1 MPGEDWTR
9 KPRAT
14 DAGEGDEGKVGG
26 QENEPW
32 QIPGPVNRTWVE
44 YDPSKPKR
52 SEKGGAQ
59 KTVRRHA
66 AAASA
71 AARKQTIAARKE
83 AAMHGGNVGE
93 QGQISSYPSRSKAPQ
108 GEVQLVRRTRN
119 KPVRRKR
126 MESASDLLTS
136 LSSESTAY
144 AESPGLGAVQLLDFM
159 RAFQDGKHWYAGP
172 LQGTALA
179 QKAIRTLLWDAYASH
194 PVLFQA
200 ALFIS
205 GTHSNSCGLPA
216 AAVHHMGSG
225 MLVLRGASLDSIQ
238 AAVFASDATDASS
251 TPIAIALLAG
261 WERRYGDP
269 ESYAVHMNAWRSL
282 SLPAKALEEN
292 NVSTL
297 TEVTL
302 EILRGA
308 LDERSFVSPSEIKV
322 ASTASASGSSQRRLP
337 PGFKVFNVARP
348 EVRSLFMLIA
358 IVNAFKTDDLSM
370 MPARRKLGLEIL
382 AWSPTHTIS
391 AGPVPW
397 AEESYDQLELNALY
411 HARAALISINGTI
424 YRKTLDTLK
433 IAMMFQIQTALDVHC
448 VSCQHL
454 NTDALLGTKFEQ
466 LAFWSRFTLCAISR
480 DPDRDGYIKRL
491 LHALRLDSWEKVKGI
506 LEKHMELR
514 PLFEDKCRAFYDLL
528 MVLPQHEPSWPG
540 RVQVIS

>member
-1 MPGEDWTR
+1 MS
-9 KPRAT
+9 A
-14 DAGEGDEGKVGG
+14 
-26 QENEPW
+26 
-32 QIPGPVNRTWVE
+32 NRVIL
-44 YDPSKPKR
+44 
-52 SEKGGAQ
+52 
-59 KTVRRHA
+59 A
-66 AAASA
+66 A
-71 AARKQTIAARKE
+71 ILL
-83 AAMHGGNVGE
+83 
-93 QGQISSYPSRSKAPQ
+93 PQ
-108 GEVQLVRRTRN
+108 RLLRE
-119 KPVRRKR
+119 R
-126 MESASDLLTS
+126 MESASNLLTS

-144 AESPGLGAVQLLDFM
+144 AESPGLGAVQLLEFM
-159 RAFQDGKHWYAGP
+159 RAFQDGKQWYAGP

-194 PVLFQA
+194 PTLFQA

-205 GTHSNSCGLPA
+205 GTHSNSCGLPPT
-216 AAVHHMGSG
+216 AVHHMGSG

-302 EILRGA
+302 EIFRGA
-308 LDERSFVSPSEIKV
+308 LDERSFVSPSEVKV
-322 ASTASASGSSQRRLP
+322 ASTASASNSQRRLP
-337 PGFKVFNVARP
+337 LGFKVFNVARP
-348 EVRSLFMLIA
+348 EVRSLLMLIA
-358 IVNAFKTDDLSM
+358 IVNAFKPNDLSM

-433 IAMMFQIQTALDVHC
+433 IAMMFQIQAALDVHC

-454 NTDALLGTKFEQ
+454 NTDALLGTKYEE

-491 LHALRLDSWEKVKGI
+491 LHALRLDSWEKVKATSVGPFTI
-506 LEKHMELR
+506 CLWFYRNMSRVGREEYRSYLDSPNQSAVYCHVNYVFFTHVLASTNVVYSSFAIRGLHLTSYSASYLNSRDGSSQRITPWQLSFMLEKNAWKA
-514 PLFEDKCRAFYDLL
+514 DRAKRSHNTSKISTPHCWIKLI
-528 MVLPQHEPSWPG
+528 PG
-540 RVQVIS
+540 YKKLYVKA

>member
-1 MPGEDWTR
+1 
-9 KPRAT
+9 
-14 DAGEGDEGKVGG
+14 
-26 QENEPW
+26 
-32 QIPGPVNRTWVE
+32 
-44 YDPSKPKR
+44 
-52 SEKGGAQ
+52 
-59 KTVRRHA
+59 
-66 AAASA
+66 
-71 AARKQTIAARKE
+71 
-83 AAMHGGNVGE
+83 
-93 QGQISSYPSRSKAPQ
+93 
-108 GEVQLVRRTRN
+108 
-119 KPVRRKR
+119 
-126 MESASDLLTS
+126 
-136 LSSESTAY
+136 
-144 AESPGLGAVQLLDFM
+144 
-159 RAFQDGKHWYAGP
+159 
-172 LQGTALA
+172 
-179 QKAIRTLLWDAYASH
+179 
-194 PVLFQA
+194 
-200 ALFIS
+200 
-205 GTHSNSCGLPA
+205 
-216 AAVHHMGSG
+216 MGSG

-348 EVRSLFMLIA
+348 EVRSLLMLIA

-491 LHALRLDSWEKVKGI
+491 LHALRLDSWEKVKDI